1 MKKYG
6 MLLCVLLTMALTVPC
21 LAESTPAPEA
31 PTFEWERDAAEHWHV
46 REDGER
52 ADVAAHTLTDDLCE
66 VCGSTVLTDENGWTE
81 VSNENEHGDLIRST
95 SYAPDGT
102 VMYDCKIDY
111 GYDENGNMVWERDFD
126 GDTLLSEATYSTDA
140 DGLHRL
146 IATVSYNEEGYVT
159 RADYGSSENVSTLRT
174 YAADG
179 TLVYEE
185 TNEYELN
192 DEGWYYLVKTTAKLE
207 DGTILL
213 SEFNDHGDWVRA
225 AIIDA
230 DGNLTSDTTYEY
242 VYVDDVKSACMI
254 YDNGVLTMEETYD
267 ENGWLIL
274 EIEHSAD
281 GTTHTYEYHYDEN
294 GELID

>member
-6 MLLCVLLTMALTVPC
+6 MLLCVLLTMVLTVPC

-31 PTFEWERDAAEHWHV
+31 PTFEWDRDAAEHWRV

-52 ADVAAHTLTDDLCE
+52 TDVAAHVLTVDTCE
-66 VCGSTVLTDENGWTE
+66 ICGSTVFTDDEGWAE

-95 SYAPDGT
+95 SYNPEGT
-102 VMYDCKIDY
+102 VLYDCRIAY

-146 IATVSYNEEGYVT
+146 IATVSYGEDGYIT
-159 RADYGSSENVSTLRT
+159 RADYGDSESISTLRT
-174 YAADG
+174 YAPDG

-185 TNEYELN
+185 TNEYALS
-192 DEGWYYLVKTTAKLE
+192 DEGWHYLVKTIAIME
-207 DGTILL
+207 DGTTLL

-225 AIIDA
+225 AIINA
-230 DGNLTSDTTYEY
+230 DGQITSDTTYEY
-242 VYVDDVKSACMI
+242 EYVDGVKSTCMI
-254 YDNGVLTMEETYD
+254 YDNGVLSMEETFD

-274 EIEHSAD
+274 EIEHLAD
-281 GTTHTYEYHYDEN
+281 GTTRTYENHYDEY
-294 GELID
+294 GELIF